1 MEEQC
6 IKCNSYH
13 KRPVGRRC
21 YRLSMATNI
30 TTSQAIMASSAVLG
44 VNSSVNTSVN
54 PVVTTRIPPPPA
66 NTVTVTTSSTSGQPN
81 GPSRTEELILN
92 ELQKLSARM
101 SNMEQEFQ
109 STTFTSTPRKRKKS
123 RQVNKNRDH
132 SVMGVSGL
140 ADTQTTIEESMIE
153 NNQLVS
159 INNGLGSHALAVTS
173 ASSLFTQSSVVTT
186 SATGSGGAYSRTST
200 QVTVATCQ
208 GGHYRQHVPQLPQQS
223 GIHMVVTPSNS
234 GNPRAVAE
242 APRPS
247 VVFSGP
253 PPSSLQQVSTQAV
266 TAQHQQPQ
274 QVPQVTQVLAS
285 VNSQPQCPCGR
296 SQMATQAIHP
306 QVVTSQASGHMG
318 AQEHWQGPV
327 NMGRGPQF
335 AGVVAQQP
343 GDPVLIPSL
352 QALRSTAVDQD
363 MVQKRLDELH
373 QQAAPQQTG
382 NYPSSLLH
390 QDTGHKQNGK
400 VKGKKDKVEVVWP
413 QDGAFV
419 GHQRTRL
426 TYEQLNPSQFVLG
439 YLRAV
444 QEEPSTLIRSNMIEY
459 LTDLFQDVCDMGW
472 QAAKGAHLVVMSKME
487 DGMVTW
493 SDLKKVNKIR
503 KTYVR
508 SSMGASTSNQQDQQ
522 SGSNI
527 KKGFKKPSTVPCK
540 EYNEGRCSKNFDH
553 DVGLITHKHICA
565 YCLYSINKLYN
576 HSENNCNRKRS
587 KNGQTMA
594 QQ

>member
-13 KRPVGRRC
+13 KRPMGRRC

-54 PVVTTRIPPPPA
+54 PVVTTSTPPPPA
-66 NTVTVTTSSTSGQPN
+66 NTVTVTTSSTSGQSN

-101 SNMEQEFQ
+101 SNMEQEIQ

-186 SATGSGGAYSRTST
+186 AATGSGSAYSRTST

-223 GIHMVVTPSNS
+223 GIHMVVAPPNS
-234 GNPRAVAE
+234 GNPRVVAE
-242 APRPS
+242 VPRPS

-266 TAQHQQPQ
+266 TAQRQQPQ
-274 QVPQVTQVLAS
+274 Q
-285 VNSQPQCPCGR
+285 
-296 SQMATQAIHP
+296 
-306 QVVTSQASGHMG
+306 
-318 AQEHWQGPV
+318 
-327 NMGRGPQF
+327 
-335 AGVVAQQP
+335 
-343 GDPVLIPSL
+343 
-352 QALRSTAVDQD
+352 
-363 MVQKRLDELH
+363 
-373 QQAAPQQTG
+373 APQD
-382 NYPSSLLH
+382 
-390 QDTGHKQNGK
+390 DTGPGK
-400 VKGKKDKVEVVWP
+400 
-413 QDGAFV
+413 
-419 GHQRTRL
+419 
-426 TYEQLNPSQFVLG
+426 
-439 YLRAV
+439 
-444 QEEPSTLIRSNMIEY
+444 
-459 LTDLFQDVCDMGW
+459 C
-472 QAAKGAHLVVMSKME
+472 
-487 DGMVTW
+487 
-493 SDLKKVNKIR
+493 
-503 KTYVR
+503 
-508 SSMGASTSNQQDQQ
+508 
-522 SGSNI
+522 
-527 KKGFKKPSTVPCK
+527 
-540 EYNEGRCSKNFDH
+540 
-553 DVGLITHKHICA
+553 
-565 YCLYSINKLYN
+565 
-576 HSENNCNRKRS
+576 
-587 KNGQTMA
+587 
-594 QQ
+594 